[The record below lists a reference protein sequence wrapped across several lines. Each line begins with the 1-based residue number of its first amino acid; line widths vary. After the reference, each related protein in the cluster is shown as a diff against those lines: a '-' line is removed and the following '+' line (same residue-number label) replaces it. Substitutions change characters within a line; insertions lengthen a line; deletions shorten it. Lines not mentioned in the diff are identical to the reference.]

1 MKIVLLF
8 LCVALAGCGAKSNE
22 DIAKDLIRE
31 KLKTTLPDFNNYESV
46 NFGTMGTAYLA
57 FEETDQAISNAKT
70 LGIYKDSV
78 ALLEKTIS
86 ESKTAAGDNYKARVQ
101 QLQDSIK
108 TISERNS
115 AAKQTYIPEKIF
127 KLTHAYTV
135 KDNAGLEKK
144 TEAAF
149 YFDKDFKKVLKVNKI
164 Y

>member
-57 FEETDQAISNAKT
+57 FEETDQAISNANT
-70 LGIYKDSV
+70 LTIYKDSV
-78 ALLEKTIS
+78 TMLEKIIS
-86 ESKTAAGDNYKARVQ
+86 ESKTAAGDNHKIRLQ

-108 TISERNS
+108 TISERNN

-127 KLTHAYTV
+127 KLTHAYIV
-135 KDNAGLEKK
+135 KDKSGIEKK
-144 TEAAF
+144 TEEAF
-149 YFDKDFKKVLKVNKI
+149 YFDKDFKRIVKVNKI

>member
-57 FEETDQAISNAKT
+57 FEETDQAISNSKA

-86 ESKTAAGDNYKARVQ
+86 ESKTAAADNYKVRLQ
-101 QLQDSIK
+101 QLQDSMK
-108 TISERNS
+108 TISERNNAS
-115 AAKQTYIPEKIF
+115 KQTYIPEKIF
-127 KLTHAYTV
+127 KLTHAYIV
-135 KDNAGLEKK
+135 KDKSGIEKK
-144 TEAAF
+144 TEEAF
-149 YFDKDFKKVLKVNKI
+149 YFDKDFKRIVKVNKI